1 MRVMFLQRVL
11 PHYRISFFDK
21 LNTLLFDKGIEL
33 VVVYGQEAEGQ
44 VPRSVLF
51 DRSWAIRI
59 KNKYIRMFGHE
70 LVWQA
75 VGSHL
80 AGADLII
87 IEQANR
93 LLVNYRLQLFSR
105 SKVAF
110 WGHGKNFQSS
120 NYRTIRERWKRWLAV
135 KCDWWFTYTQGG
147 SNIVRSSGFDEKK
160 ITVVNNSIDTS
171 DLTLVQAEI
180 SSELLSKLKAKLG
193 LIGNNIGI
201 YCGGMYP
208 EKKIPFLLKA
218 CAEIRSKISDFE
230 VLFVGDGPSSD
241 LVEKFCQSQDWAHY
255 LGEITGNDRVPL
267 FSLSGVLLMP
277 GAVGL
282 AVLDSFALRV
292 PMATTNIPIHGP
304 EFDYLVN
311 GYNCI
316 ISEYSVQAYSDSVAN
331 IFQNRNLR
339 SQLVAGCI
347 ESSQLYSAD
356 EMAQNFC
363 GGILMALD
371 LS

>member
-193 LIGNNIGI
+193 LIGNNIG
-201 YCGGMYP
+201 
-208 EKKIPFLLKA
+208 
-218 CAEIRSKISDFE
+218 
-230 VLFVGDGPSSD
+230 
-241 LVEKFCQSQDWAHY
+241 
-255 LGEITGNDRVPL
+255 
-267 FSLSGVLLMP
+267 
-277 GAVGL
+277 
-282 AVLDSFALRV
+282 
-292 PMATTNIPIHGP
+292 
-304 EFDYLVN
+304 
-311 GYNCI
+311 
-316 ISEYSVQAYSDSVAN
+316 
-331 IFQNRNLR
+331 
-339 SQLVAGCI
+339 
-347 ESSQLYSAD
+347 
-356 EMAQNFC
+356 
-363 GGILMALD
+363 
-371 LS
+371 